1 MRKAVAIGIGI
12 AIIVLV
18 VGGMIAYSYTQLTVN
33 LTDVGL
39 HSLEW
44 TTLTWSKL
52 VKIGLDTL
60 SGDWFSAAFELIDG
74 INLNFNFDLTNNGL
88 LPVYIPDVNH
98 EILINGISIGKGHT
112 NVDTTINPGQT
123 ERVTSF
129 QNLQKTS
136 LEPAAFSIVSA
147 EGVMDIKVKGTANFQ
162 LFGLSIP
169 VPFESSKQ
177 ISIYD
182 EIRDKINEEIG
193 KNEQLQ
199 DDSIDTSL
207 GETIVEAIKSI
218 AKKIINSTLP

>member
-1 MRKAVAIGIGI
+1 MRKTVAIGIGI

-88 LPVYIPDVNH
+88 LPVYIPDVTH

-123 ERVTSF
+123 EQVTSF

-162 LFGLSIP
+162 LFGLSMP

-199 DDSIDTSL
+199 DDSSDSL
-207 GETIVEAIKSI
+207 GETIVEAIESI